1 MPMSTSLWF
10 LFSDGVT
17 CSVPHLVVVLVRRNL
32 DEKEF
37 AKCMKEQKLDL
48 TEPEVMRLFLLKG
61 V

>member
-1 MPMSTSLWF
+1 M
-10 LFSDGVT
+10 
-17 CSVPHLVVVLVRRNL
+17 PHLVVVLVRRNL